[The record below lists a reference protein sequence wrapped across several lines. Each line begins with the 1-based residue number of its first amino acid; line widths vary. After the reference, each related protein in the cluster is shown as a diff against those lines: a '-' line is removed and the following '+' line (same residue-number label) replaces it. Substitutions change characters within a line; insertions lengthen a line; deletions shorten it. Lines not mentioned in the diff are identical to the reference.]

1 MLWTEETDKALSDA
15 AQAASPGQGAV
26 VETQRRLR
34 FAIETLEVATNAL
47 SRRVEW
53 LMWMLAAFIVVI
65 AVLIAVVVYEHGGA

>member
-15 AQAASPGQGAV
+15 AQAALPGQGAM

-34 FAIETLEVATNAL
+34 SAIETLEVATSAL

-53 LMWMLAAFIVVI
+53 LMWMLAAFIIVI
-65 AVLIAVVVYEHGGA
+65 AVLTAAVLYRHGG